1 MSSSTQLT
9 TYHSYRTV
17 KMEGSEQL
25 TDSDE
30 QSGSGVIDPSHRFLY
45 LQVQSDL
52 GTPLPTALFTKEVI
66 TGMCVTQYGVSTV
79 IEPPLEVFLLT
90 DSEVVIGMNG
100 TNNAERMMVR
110 MLAIDW
116 W

>member
-30 QSGSGVIDPSHRFLY
+30 QSGSGVIDPAHRFLY

-66 TGMCVTQYGVSTV
+66 TGMCVTQYGVSAFTTIGLGSLKSLKGTV
-79 IEPPLEVFLLT
+79 KTVK
-90 DSEVVIGMNG
+90 
-100 TNNAERMMVR
+100 
-110 MLAIDW
+110 
-116 W
+116 